1 MSEDFPASL
10 TVDAIH
16 VRRLGAGDS
25 LAKLTE
31 LLHRAYAPLAA
42 AGLHYVASHQ
52 SEAVTAQRIAGK
64 ECYVALAG
72 ARIVGTILLAPPGRS
87 GGCAYYERPGVATFH
102 QFAVDPEYQGQ
113 GVGGLL
119 LNRVE
124 LRARELGAAELALDT
139 AEGAHH
145 LIARYERCG
154 YRVVDRVDW
163 EQTNY
168 VSVIMSKSF
177 L

>member
-1 MSEDFPASL
+1 MRNASQL
-10 TVDAIH
+10 MIAGSIRL
-16 VRRLGAGDS
+16 RRLLPEDDLIA
-25 LAKLTE
+25 LTR

-42 AGLHYVASHQ
+42 SGLHYVASHQ
-52 SEAVTAQRIAGK
+52 TEEVTAQRIAGK

-72 ARIVGTILLAPPGRS
+72 GRIVGTISLAPPGRS

-102 QFAVDPEYQGQ
+102 QFAVDPQCQGQ

-119 LNRVE
+119 LNHIE
-124 LRARELGAAELALDT
+124 ARARELGAAEMALDT
-139 AEGAHH
+139 AEGALH
-145 LIARYERCG
+145 LLARYERCG

-168 VSVIMSKSF
+168 VSVIMSKS
-177 L
+177 LL